1 MSQMMKLRS
10 LLLFGG
16 VLISVV
22 LLSGSLSNLELHA
35 GSFFPGVDS
44 PYVAQ
49 QAASQQVQTY
59 SFTALPGIF
68 GLILLL
74 LIVYV
79 LIRLI
84 AFVNLKRFLR
94 WLFRF
99 ILALSILFILLVIL
113 AYLNFGP
120 TGASVWLLEIA
131 LSPSDGVSTSPLGQ
145 PPERLIWFVAV
156 GFILATGWFIVK
168 IFGQKVQPSHIED
181 SVLCQAKNAIES
193 LRAGRDFKNA
203 IIHCYLEMTKALQEE
218 RGIERNDDMT
228 AREFQDWL
236 ELKGWPRVPV
246 EKLTDLFEKVRYG
259 QQHLGENDEK
269 IALDSLNEI
278 IQFVEGTQD
287 EAFTE

>member
-1 MSQMMKLRS
+1 MTKRRS
-10 LLLFGG
+10 LLLLGG
-16 VLISVV
+16 VLISFV
-22 LLSGSLSNLELHA
+22 LLSGSLSNLELQA
-35 GSFFPGVDS
+35 GSSFPGVDS
-44 PYVAQ
+44 HDVAR
-49 QAASQQVQTY
+49 QAASHQVQTY

-99 ILALSILFILLVIL
+99 ILALTLLFILLIIIF
-113 AYLNFGP
+113 YLNFGP
-120 TGASVWLLEIA
+120 TGDSEWLLEIV
-131 LSPSDGVSTSPLGQ
+131 LSPSGGVSTSPLGR
-145 PPERLIWFVAV
+145 PPAGLLWFVAI
-156 GFILATGWFIVK
+156 GFILAIGWFIFK
-168 IFGQKVQPSHIED
+168 IFGQRVQPSPIED
-181 SVLCQAKNAIES
+181 SVLCQAKNAMEA
-193 LRAGRDFKNA
+193 LQAGRDFKNA
-203 IIHCYLEMTKALQEE
+203 IIRCYLEMTKALREE
-218 RGIERNDDMT
+218 RGIERNHDMT

-246 EKLTDLFEKVRYG
+246 EKLTYLFEKVRYG

-287 EAFTE
+287 EVFTE

>member
-1 MSQMMKLRS
+1 MSQMTRRRS
-10 LLLFGG
+10 LILLGG
-16 VLISVV
+16 VLISFV
-22 LLSGSLSNLELHA
+22 LLSGSLSNLELHT
-35 GSFFPGVDS
+35 GSPFPGVDS
-44 PYVAQ
+44 HYAVQ
-49 QAASQQVQTY
+49 QAASHQVQTY

-99 ILALSILFILLVIL
+99 ILALSILFILLVIIS
-113 AYLNFGP
+113 YLNFGS
-120 TGASVWLLEIA
+120 TGASEWILEIV
-131 LSPSDGVSTSPLGQ
+131 PSSSVGISTSPLGR
-145 PPERLIWFVAV
+145 PPMELIWFVAI

-168 IFGQKVQPSHIED
+168 IFGQQVQPSHIED
-181 SVLCQAKNAIES
+181 SVLCQAKNAMEA

-203 IIHCYLEMTKALQEE
+203 IIHCYLEMTKELQEE
-218 RGIERNDDMT
+218 RGIERNHDMT
-228 AREFQDWL
+228 AREFQNWL
-236 ELKGWPRVPV
+236 ELKGWPRPPV
-246 EKLTDLFEKVRYG
+246 DKLTDLFEKVRYG

-278 IQFVEGTQD
+278 VQFVERTKD